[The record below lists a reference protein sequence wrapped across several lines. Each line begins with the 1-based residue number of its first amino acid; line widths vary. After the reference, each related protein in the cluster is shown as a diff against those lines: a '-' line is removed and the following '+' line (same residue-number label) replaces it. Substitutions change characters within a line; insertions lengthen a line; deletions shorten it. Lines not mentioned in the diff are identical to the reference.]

1 MGAVTPPE
9 HDDDWVGLGADPLP
23 LGAATDWAVL
33 PRCGAVVVFNGT
45 ARDHSAGRVDVS
57 LLEYE
62 AYEEQAVPRMA
73 AIVAEARTRWPALGR
88 LALLHRV
95 GPVPVGHS
103 AVVVVASAPH
113 RGDAFDAARF
123 AIDALKATVPI
134 WKRETWADGESW
146 GLEAQHLIALDQ
158 LDERDQLDGL
168 DEPSRDL
175 TAGAS

>member
-9 HDDDWVGLGADPLP
+9 HDDDWVGLDPDPLP

-57 LLEYE
+57 VLEYE
-62 AYEEQAVPRMA
+62 AYEEQAVPRLA
-73 AIVAEARTRWPALGR
+73 AIAAEARTRWPALGR

-95 GPVPVGHS
+95 GPVPVGQS

-146 GLEAQHLIALDQ
+146 GLEAQHLIALDE
-158 LDERDQLDGL
+158 LDQL